1 MDSQN
6 RGKKT
11 GKARIPDHLRR
22 RALVSCDRCKKRRIR
37 CMRSA
42 GADPNEP
49 CQSCLEVGVSCESTL
64 PRKTRIYGSVETL
77 SLRYR
82 VLDALIKGLYPYKD
96 TNNIDTL
103 YAIAEAHDITLPTF
117 NDQTVA
123 EEVFN
128 QQPIKNETPPPQSVQ
143 SVRSPS
149 NASKESDFHPSSE
162 SSGQVV
168 QEKLV
173 PLLHG
178 PSHYIGP
185 SSSFGFVLSV
195 RNMVAE
201 FNNALKNIQPDDERS
216 KLSSDFAGSNWSKAL
231 EPIVKDESD
240 ESSEDHVSVTSESA
254 PSVRTGVRAFLRPP
268 LFGGPTG
275 GSAPTSRSR
284 KATIVSFLPSRDV
297 TDTFMNAYFEQVHPN
312 YLLFHRKTFQ
322 SRYELMFAQPP
333 VLMRDVEPGWICCIF
348 MILVFGA
355 QALEDR
361 DKKQSVQIQRYY
373 LDLVQ
378 NRLHQLIS
386 TTTLVNVQAILLL
399 QLYQHNCTERNSA
412 FMLLGC
418 ASRMAMALGMHREG
432 TSGGFD
438 EMEREVRKRVWW
450 TAYTFEQNQCA
461 ILGRPCAIDD
471 TEVNLLFPDETLLDG
486 GDSVPPGYIEYSV
499 RLTKLMS
506 DVRRKIYASPHGPG
520 QGDYPKASIAIQF
533 LLDLDSWMHSLPQPL
548 RLECLSLQPKHRRAV
563 ILLHIQFH
571 HTQALVSR
579 PYVLHK
585 VSVQLARK
593 LGQHVRSQDLDKE
606 EMNLSHACGIYS
618 KKTTVLLHQ
627 LIADGIFDGVSW
639 LDAYYIYHSVFILS
653 LDFLARP
660 WDDQETPEDAS
671 RKKAVRDVMDA
682 LQDIKLCPTFT
693 ILTQVSL
700 QLAKIVGIFDTRN
713 PQSHDQRPEDYRL
726 FMTQQQ
732 QAAAISYEY
741 GAQASQPGVEN
752 VVNSWFQK
760 EAVDMPWDLKD
771 FFGVD
776 GYVGPSNTN
785 YTDMPM
791 GLEGPYS
798 GHLPGVGDED
808 GLNPAPPMGY
818 THWGS
823 IDTPFAQSNRTGSS
837 SGGSNFKPGNP
848 MGRHRIRI
856 ANPEI
861 PDPIECSDGYFEFP
875 DELTTSHL
883 DLPDLDHLASA

>member
-1 MDSQN
+1 MDHTGK
-6 RGKKT
+6 GKKT

-37 CMRSA
+37 CMRST
-42 GADPNEP
+42 GADANEP

-128 QQPIKNETPPPQSVQ
+128 QPLVKTENSPPQSGT

-149 NASKESDFHPSSE
+149 IASKESDPHASNDTP
-162 SSGQVV
+162 VV
-168 QEKLV
+168 EEKLV
-173 PLLHG
+173 PLPHG

-185 SSSFGFVLSV
+185 SSSFGFVLTV

-201 FNNALKNIQPDDERS
+201 FNAALRNIQPDDERS

-240 ESSEDHVSVTSESA
+240 ESSEEHISVAGESVSSSGRT
-254 PSVRTGVRAFLRPP
+254 PVRGFSKPP
-268 LFGGPTG
+268 LFA
-275 GSAPTSRSR
+275 GSTSGSTLISRSR
-284 KATIVSFLPSRDV
+284 KATLLSLLPSKDA
-297 TDTFMNAYFEQVHPN
+297 TDTFVNAYFEQVHPN
-312 YLLFHRKTFQ
+312 YLLFNRLTFQ
-322 SRYELMFAQPP
+322 TRYESMFAQPTL
-333 VLMRDVEPGWICCIF
+333 LMRDVEPGWICCIF

-361 DKKQSVQIQRYY
+361 DKKQSVQIQRHY

-378 NRLHQLIS
+378 ARLHQLIS
-386 TTTLVNVQAILLL
+386 ATTLVNVQALLLL

-438 EMEREVRKRVWW
+438 DMEREVRKRVWW
-450 TAYTFEQNQCA
+450 TAYMFEQTQCA

-471 TEVNLLFPDETLLDG
+471 TEVNVTFANEAILDG
-486 GDSVPPGYIEYSV
+486 GESVPPGYIEYSV
-499 RLTKLMS
+499 RLSKLLS
-506 DVRRKIYASPHGPG
+506 DIRRKIYASPHGPG
-520 QGDYPKASIAIQF
+520 QGDYPKVSIAIQF
-533 LLDLDSWMHSLPQPL
+533 LLDLDSWMHSLPPPL
-548 RLECLSLQPKHRRAV
+548 RLECLSLHPKHRRAV

-579 PYVLHK
+579 PFILHK

-593 LGQHVRSQDLDKE
+593 LGKHVRSQDLEKE
-606 EMNLSHACGIYS
+606 EMTLSHACGIYS
-618 KKTTVLLHQ
+618 KKATILLHQ
-627 LIADGIFDGVSW
+627 LMTDGIFDGIAW

-671 RKKAVRDVMDA
+671 RKKAVRDVVEA
-682 LQDIKLCPTFT
+682 LANMRLCPTFS
-693 ILTQVSL
+693 ILTQVSI
-700 QLAKIVGIFDTRN
+700 QLAKIVGIFDTQPPPN
-713 PQSHDQRPEDYRL
+713 HERPEEYRQ
-726 FMTQQQ
+726 FMAQQQ
-732 QAAAISYEY
+732 QAAAIPYEY
-741 GAQASQPGVEN
+741 NSQGPQPGVEN

-760 EAVDMPWDLKD
+760 ESVDMPWDLKD

-776 GYVGPSNTN
+776 GYVGPSDTH
-785 YTDMPM
+785 
-791 GLEGPYS
+791 YS
-798 GHLPGVGDED
+798 DLPLTLGGAYNNHLPGVGDED
-808 GLNPAPPMGY
+808 EMATPMPPTTGY
-818 THWGS
+818 TQWGA
-823 IDTPFAQSNRTGSS
+823 IDTPFAQPNRTGSS
-837 SGGSNFKPGNP
+837 SGTNFKPGNP
-848 MGRHRIRI
+848 MGR
-856 ANPEI
+856 
-861 PDPIECSDGYFEFP
+861 
-875 DELTTSHL
+875 
-883 DLPDLDHLASA
+883 